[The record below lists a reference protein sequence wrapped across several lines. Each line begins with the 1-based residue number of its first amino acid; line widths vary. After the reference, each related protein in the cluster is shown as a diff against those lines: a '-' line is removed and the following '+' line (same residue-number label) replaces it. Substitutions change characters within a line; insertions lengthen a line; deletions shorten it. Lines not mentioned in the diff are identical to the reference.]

1 VRAPGGPRSRTRVAV
16 TGARGNMGAL
26 VATTVSE
33 DRELELVALVD
44 PAFAIAK
51 PLGARE
57 TLPQGAERFHT
68 LQQAL
73 DECAVDVVVDF
84 TLPQAVR
91 ANVLTCLDHGVA
103 VVVGTSGLSNGML
116 QEFAERSAETE
127 TPVFVGP
134 NFALGAVLML
144 RFAQEAAAYLSACE
158 IVELHHESKVDA
170 PSGTARW
177 TATSIEQ
184 NWKNRG
190 LEREVPIH
198 SIRLP
203 GLVAN
208 QEVIFGGLGETL
220 TIRHDTLGRQA
231 FMPGLLLAIKRVW
244 SLQGLVVGLE
254 KIL

>member
-1 VRAPGGPRSRTRVAV
+1 
-16 TGARGNMGAL
+16 MGAL
-26 VATTVSE
+26 VAATVAA
-33 DRELELVALVD
+33 DPELELAAVVD
-44 PAFAIAK
+44 PAFVIDE
-51 PLGARE
+51 PLGAQE
-57 TLPQGAERFHT
+57 TLSDGAKRFHT
-68 LQQAL
+68 LPEAL
-73 DECAVDVVVDF
+73 DACAADVVVDF
-84 TLPQAVR
+84 TLPHAVR
-91 ANVLTCLDHGVA
+91 ANVLACLERGVA
-103 VVVGTSGLSNGML
+103 VVVGTSGLSSEML
-116 QEFAERSAETE
+116 QEFAAHSAKTE
-127 TPVFVGP
+127 TPVFVAP
-134 NFALGAVLML
+134 NFALGAVLMM
-144 RFAQEAAAYLSACE
+144 RFARAAAAYLSACE

-184 NWKNRG
+184 NWKSRG

-198 SIRLP
+198 SVRLP

-231 FMPGLLLAIKRVW
+231 FMPGLLLAIKRVR